1 MLKRSLICILTVAAI
16 AAAPATAGAADTV
29 LVAGAEAARMTAL
42 DGTIV
47 WVSGK
52 FPRQTLMQRT
62 PDGVVSAVAGAPI
75 ATYRS
80 IDLGRDGSGQLVL
93 TYIRCDGTKD
103 CRAFSDDLMA
113 RRVSYKRLAPKRCE
127 LTAAPAR
134 WGRRVAYG
142 LSCDT
147 LSGRRAH
154 DPKRSGL
161 FVRKNAGPAKRLRLP
176 KDAVKFHIDH
186 IGWVDLRGAIVG
198 AGAIDV
204 YSYAFTQTVNGS
216 RLRAA
221 FVAGS
226 EGESDEHIVGQSLGA
241 GGLLSTLVD
250 AQHGGDPNVAVI
262 SRIVSADCSERE
274 ALENPEGPGQSERWR
289 AEAMAVD
296 GTTMV
301 LFVPGTGIVT
311 HEFTPVR
318 PCT

>member
-1 MLKRSLICILTVAAI
+1 MLKRSLFLLLIVAAI
-16 AAAPATAGAADTV
+16 AATPARAGAADTV
-29 LVAGAEAARMTAL
+29 LVPGAEATRITAL
-42 DGTIV
+42 DGTVV
-47 WVSGK
+47 WISGR

-80 IDLGRDGSGQLVL
+80 IDLGHTGSGELVL
-93 TYIRCDGTKD
+93 TYIRCNGTKD

-113 RRVSYKRLAPKRCE
+113 RRVSYKRLAPKGCE

-142 LSCDT
+142 LSCET

-176 KDAVKFHIDH
+176 KDAVKFRIDQ
-186 IGWVDLRGAIVG
+186 IGWVDLRGTIVG

-204 YSYAFTQTVNGS
+204 YSYAFSQTVNGS
-216 RLRAA
+216 HLRAT

-241 GGLLSTLVD
+241 GGLLTTLVN

-262 SRIVSADCSERE
+262 SRLVSGDCADRE
-274 ALENPEGPGQSERWR
+274 ALENPQGPGQSDRWR

-296 GTTMV
+296 GSMMV

-311 HEFTPVR
+311 HDFTPTFS
-318 PCT
+318 C